1 VLLDTHTWIW
11 LVGGDPR
18 LGGAA
23 RDAITNDH
31 AAGALY
37 LSPISLWEIALK
49 SSRGRLSLELPL
61 RAWLMRA
68 IQLTGVH
75 LAEISPDVA
84 CGCAELPADFHG
96 DPADRLIAATARVEG
111 MTLLTHDKALL
122 ALAKKGY
129 FNALPT

>member
-11 LVGGDPR
+11 LVGDDPR
-18 LGGAA
+18 LGSTA
-23 RDAITNDH
+23 RDAIRNDQ
-31 AAGALY
+31 AASALY

-49 SSRGRLSLELPL
+49 SSRGKLSLDLPL
-61 RAWLMRA
+61 RSWLLRS

-75 LAEISPDVA
+75 LTEINPDVA

>member
-1 VLLDTHTWIW
+1 MLLDTHTWIW
-11 LVGGDPR
+11 LVGNDSR

-23 RDAITNDH
+23 RDAIRFDH
-31 AAGALY
+31 SANALY

-49 SSRGRLSLELPL
+49 SSRGKLLLDLPL
-61 RAWLMRA
+61 RAWLKRS

-75 LAEISPDVA
+75 LAEITADVA

-122 ALAKKGY
+122 SLAKKGY
-129 FNALPT
+129 FKALPT